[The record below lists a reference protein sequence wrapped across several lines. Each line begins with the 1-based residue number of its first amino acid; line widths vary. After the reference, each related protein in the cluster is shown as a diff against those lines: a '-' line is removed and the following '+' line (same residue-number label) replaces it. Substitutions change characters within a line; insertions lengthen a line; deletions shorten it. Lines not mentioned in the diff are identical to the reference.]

1 MEVRLLT
8 LHRAW
13 ETGFLSFLLM
23 TSLVGWLPFLGCKTG
38 ERIGEDLHLK
48 GAEEESEMTTF
59 LKEML
64 LKIRGGGAESLGEVC
79 PKFTQVDGYTLLYI
93 KQTVNRDPL
102 YSQGTLLNTL

>member
-38 ERIGEDLHLK
+38 ERRGEDLHLK

-79 PKFTQVDGYTLLYI
+79 PKFTQVDGVH
-93 KQTVNRDPL
+93 TVVYKTD
-102 YSQGTLLNTL
+102 SQQGPIV

>member
-1 MEVRLLT
+1 
-8 LHRAW
+8 
-13 ETGFLSFLLM
+13 
-23 TSLVGWLPFLGCKTG
+23 
-38 ERIGEDLHLK
+38 
-48 GAEEESEMTTF
+48 MTTF